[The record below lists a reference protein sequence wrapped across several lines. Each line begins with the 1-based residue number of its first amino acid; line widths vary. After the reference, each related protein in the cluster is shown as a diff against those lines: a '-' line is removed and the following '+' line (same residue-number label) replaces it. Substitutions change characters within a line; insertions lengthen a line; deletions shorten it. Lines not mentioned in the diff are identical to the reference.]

1 MPEKYFKLIKSDIM
15 RKKLLS
21 LVVTSFI
28 TALSMAQGLKINP
41 GTTFKTN
48 AGISIVIHNTNLV
61 NNGNGDLSKS
71 NVYLTGSTQDNI
83 GGTAATTVSN
93 LYINKSAATATLQ
106 SDVSVVNNVV
116 FQNGLLDLNGHN
128 LLLSPAGLLV
138 GENEFNHVTG
148 PSGGY
153 VSITVPLNAP
163 SSANPGNLGALIS
176 SAKNM
181 GSVVVQRGHNS
192 QTKQGSGKSILRY
205 YNIQPSINTGLNA
218 VFRFTYLD
226 AELNG
231 LTESSLNMWRSTNG
245 GGNWATIAASGQ
257 NIALNF
263 VEISNVNVFY
273 RYTLSSSTFTFNKP
287 VAENMKAAADN
298 RVSSVALSP
307 NPVSIKEKVTIST
320 TGAFNSNLS
329 VFTDDGR
336 KLIQQPVH
344 LDAGVNQVTVDMHA
358 LVPGTYYLVIE
369 MNDGTRKTIPFI
381 KQ

>member
-1 MPEKYFKLIKSDIM
+1 M
-15 RKKLLS
+15 RIKLLS

-28 TALSMAQGLKINP
+28 TVLTVAQGLTINP
-41 GTTFKTN
+41 GTTFKAN

-71 NVYLTGSTQDNI
+71 NLYLTGNTQDNI
-83 GGTAATTVSN
+83 SGTSATTVSN
-93 LYINKSAATATLQ
+93 LYINENASTATLRRNLG
-106 SDVSVVNNVV
+106 VTNNVV

-163 SSANPGNLGALIS
+163 SGANPGNLGAIIS
-176 SAKNM
+176 SAKDM

-192 QTKQGSGKSILRY
+192 QTKLGSGKSILRY
-205 YNIQPSINTGLNA
+205 YNIQPSINTGLKA

-231 LTESSLNMWRSTNG
+231 LTESGLNMWKSANG
-245 GGNWATIAASGQ
+245 GTNWTILAASGQ

-263 VEISNVNVFY
+263 VEASNVNTFY
-273 RYTLSSSTFTFNKP
+273 RYTLSSSAFTFNKP
-287 VAENMKAAADN
+287 VAENMKAATDN
-298 RVSSVALSP
+298 RVSSVVLSP
-307 NPVSIKEKVTIST
+307 NPVSIKEKVTISSPA
-320 TGAFNSNLS
+320 AFNSNLT
-329 VFTDDGR
+329 VFTNDGK

-344 LDAGVNQVTVDMHA
+344 LDAGINQVTVDMHL

-369 MNDGTRKTIPFI
+369 MSDGTRKTIPFI